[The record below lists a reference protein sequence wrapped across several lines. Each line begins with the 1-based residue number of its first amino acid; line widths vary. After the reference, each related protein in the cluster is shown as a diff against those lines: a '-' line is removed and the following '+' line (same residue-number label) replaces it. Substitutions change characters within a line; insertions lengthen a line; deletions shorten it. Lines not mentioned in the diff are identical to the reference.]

1 MANDCEDQT
10 RPKSRRRWLFAGG
23 IVLTLAVV
31 ALASWQY
38 SARPSGATS
47 PSLRWAKASCLTQV
61 VGNASQLVP
70 TGKATTVVVSFEHLR
85 PLNGKKEGTTW
96 IVLKNGAAESGYWC
110 ALGDNADFAESG
122 PVATLIRPK
131 HPLVQRAA
139 YIGSTDRVG
148 YVGLVA
154 RVPSSVSRVIIV
166 TATGSTVVKPV
177 AEQLGHASIRVTKDV
192 YGHLLPRSRAR
203 AAEAMRSV
211 LFDDEASSCPQ
222 ESDALATQSATPRV
236 ANRCLEPAI
245 RPFVGRPGLDPGTL
259 GPAPEGSVPSVT
271 IRLRSSAAVP
281 SSLSFAGVLSS
292 AVDWLQ
298 VWLHERPGMI
308 AEISLVDERGSRV
321 EMRFEGPSSAGADPQ
336 IS

>member
-70 TGKATTVVVSFEHLR
+70 TGKATTVVVFFEHLR

-110 ALGDNADFAESG
+110 ALGDDADFAESG

-236 ANRCLEPAI
+236 ANRCSSL
-245 RPFVGRPGLDPGTL
+245 RSGLSWAARVSI
-259 GPAPEGSVPSVT
+259 PAPWDRRRRVRCRPSRSV
-271 IRLRSSAAVP
+271 SAAQRRCRVRCR
-281 SSLSFAGVLSS
+281 SL
-292 AVDWLQ
+292 
-298 VWLHERPGMI
+298 EC
-308 AEISLVDERGSRV
+308 SRV
-321 EMRFEGPSSAGADPQ
+321 RSIGYKCGYTNAPA
-336 IS
+336 